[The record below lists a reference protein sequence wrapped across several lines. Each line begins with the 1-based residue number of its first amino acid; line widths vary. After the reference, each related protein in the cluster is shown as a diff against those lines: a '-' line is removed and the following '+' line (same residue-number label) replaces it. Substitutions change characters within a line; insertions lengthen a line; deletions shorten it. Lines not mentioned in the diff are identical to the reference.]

1 MVGGRGWDNDDYLSG
16 LGGNEEDRRK
26 VQEDYEDFAERRAA
40 FEDRQKE
47 LMKNSEAREFFKRQQ
62 QQQQQ
67 SMDGGFDDDSFGD
80 SMPDIQ
86 PGSGGGSRMAQMM
99 AQAKRMGQPQPK
111 DMMFGLQQKFAPLDS
126 EEEEETEEWK
136 AFRAKDYE

>member
-16 LGGNEEDRRK
+16 LGGDEEDRRK
-26 VQEDYEDFAERRAA
+26 VQENYKDFSERRAA

-47 LMKNSEAREFFKRQQ
+47 LMKNPQARDFFKQQQRQQ
-62 QQQQQ
+62 QEQQS
-67 SMDGGFDDDSFGD
+67 SMDGSFDDDSFDYG
-80 SMPDIQ
+80 MPDIQ

-111 DMMFGLQQKFAPLDS
+111 DRMFGLQQKLAAPLDF
-126 EEEEETEEWK
+126 EEEESEE
-136 AFRAKDYE
+136 